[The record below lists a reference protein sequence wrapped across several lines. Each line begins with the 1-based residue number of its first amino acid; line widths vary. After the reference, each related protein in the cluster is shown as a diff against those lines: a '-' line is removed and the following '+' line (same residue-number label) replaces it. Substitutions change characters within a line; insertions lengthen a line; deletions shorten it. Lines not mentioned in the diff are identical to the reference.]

1 MMASR
6 CCHEAV
12 AQCAVGVWVGRHPAS
27 AHLSEMATVDMTVS
41 ELAGRATCVRLNG
54 RLDAVGADQIGVR
67 FAASVASANRPAL
80 IDLAEVSFVASLGIR
95 LLISTARSMASK
107 GQPMVLFGAGE
118 LVRGVLDDVALDQII
133 PIVDTEAEA
142 LATLAD

>member
-1 MMASR
+1 MGWMAR
-6 CCHEAV
+6 RPAT
-12 AQCAVGVWVGRHPAS
+12 AHP
-27 AHLSEMATVDMTVS
+27 LEMAIVDMTVS
-41 ELAGRATCVRLNG
+41 DLGGQATCVRLSG
-54 RLDAVGADQIGVR
+54 RLDAAGADQIGVR
-67 FAASVASANRPAL
+67 FSATVASAGRPAL
-80 IDLAEVSFVASLGIR
+80 IDLADVSFIASLGIR

-107 GQPMVLFGAGE
+107 GQPMVLYGAGE